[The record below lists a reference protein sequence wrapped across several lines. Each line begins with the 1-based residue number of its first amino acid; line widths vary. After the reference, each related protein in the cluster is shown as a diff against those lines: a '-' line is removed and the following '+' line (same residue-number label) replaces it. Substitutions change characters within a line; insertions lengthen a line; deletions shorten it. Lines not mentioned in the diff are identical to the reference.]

1 MVTLLFIHF
10 HPLYKFLYFIYKH
23 ITDHKQISWVKSVVN
38 EGMTVVDIGANI
50 GFYSILLSRLVGKS
64 GKVYA
69 FEPDVTNFE
78 LLMKNTKRYKN
89 IHLFNVAVG
98 EKDETITLYL
108 SKHMNVDHH
117 TYKTDEARDTRKIT
131 CISLNTF
138 FAKKGRIDFIKS
150 DIQGFDYFA
159 MKGAR
164 KLITR
169 QKHIAILSEFWPY
182 GLMKA
187 GVSAKEYLQLLN
199 ELKLKVTLSGQ
210 TSYATLEK
218 DKTYYTDLRAI
229 K

>member
-10 HPLYKFLYFIYKH
+10 HPFYKFLYFIYKH
-23 ITDHKQISWVKSVVN
+23 LTDRRQISWVKSVGKD
-38 EGMTVVDIGANI
+38 GMTVVDIGANI

-69 FEPDVTNFE
+69 FEPDLTNFG

-89 IHLFNVAVG
+89 IHLCNVAVG

-117 TYKTDEARDTRKIT
+117 TYKTDEARDTKNIT

-138 FAKKGRIDFIKS
+138 FAKKGTIDFIKS

-187 GVSAKEYLQLLN
+187 GVSAKEYLKLLN
-199 ELKLKVTLSGQ
+199 ELKLKVTLSGP